1 MDEAKILELVKRALA
16 EQSDKTTDID
26 PAALARSLGEVVN
39 GQVETQV
46 REQIAAA
53 LKERDEANAAA
64 AKAEEERAADK
75 KKAEEDEEEAK
86 KKAKDDEKDMEKKP
100 DDRAELLV
108 AIAPLLPE
116 KTETRGKT
124 NHELMVLAVGEEV
137 KDADK
142 RSEDYLMAK
151 IEGIIDRR
159 AEAAG
164 EQRRANPGAP
174 GAKPGGASNKPSPNI
189 IRMVE
194 QRSRAVS

>member
-1 MDEAKILELVKRALA
+1 MDEAKILELIKRALA
-16 EQSDKTTDID
+16 EQKDKTADMD
-26 PAALARSLGEVVN
+26 PAVLARSLGEVVN
-39 GQVETQV
+39 GQVESQV

-53 LKERDEANAAA
+53 LKERDEANEAAA
-64 AKAEEERAADK
+64 RAEEEREAAEK
-75 KKAEEDEEEAK
+75 KVNDDEEESK
-86 KKAKDDEKDMEKKP
+86 KKAKNDEEDMEKKA

-108 AIAPLLPE
+108 SITPLLPE

-151 IEGIIDRR
+151 IEGIIERR
-159 AEAAG
+159 AKAAG
-164 EQRRANPGAP
+164 QQSRANSGGPANPG
-174 GAKPGGASNKPSPNI
+174 GTNKPAPNI

>member
-1 MDEAKILELVKRALA
+1 MDETKVLEIIKRALA
-16 EQSDKTTDID
+16 EQTDKTANMD
-26 PAALARSLGEVVN
+26 PVALARSLGEVVN
-39 GQVETQV
+39 SQVESQV

-53 LKERDEANAAA
+53 LKERDEANAPA
-64 AKAEEERAADK
+64 AKAENERAADK

-86 KKAKDDEKDMEKKP
+86 KKAKDDEEDMEKKA

-108 AIAPLLPE
+108 AITPLLPE

-137 KDADK
+137 PEADK

-151 IEGIIDRR
+151 IEGIIERR
-159 AEAAG
+159 AEA
-164 EQRRANPGAP
+164 GAP
-174 GAKPGGASNKPSPNI
+174 GNPGTTGNPGPAAAKSAPNI

-194 QRSRAVS
+194 QRSRTAA